1 MNPCS
6 CIQRIVVGFAV
17 ATWGGPRDVSA
28 RRCHLWSAILTVD
41 NDKQRMFVHR
51 VLFLHGIATRRGG
64 KAATVRL
71 AIQEWDLECD
81 RMCFAMHVLKAME
94 KSTDG
99 MGNPLFSKDI
109 LDKVGVRAVEGSL
122 VYYLVSLKF

>member
-1 MNPCS
+1 M
-6 CIQRIVVGFAV
+6 G
-17 ATWGGPRDVSA
+17 GGPRDVSA